1 MNPRILLTTSMLF
14 ASSFAGTAHAS
25 EADDAEAIR
34 RTNNFYAEMLVAGDV
49 DALMTLYDEN
59 VILFP
64 PNESPL
70 KGKVAIR
77 ASWEAFFAD
86 WDTMEARSVI
96 DEIMVFGDWAYG
108 HGHYRG
114 HSRSTADG
122 SVVLEALKFSGMW
135 RRKSDGS
142 WVIARDMFNM
152 DAAAECPLCAQ

>member
-1 MNPRILLTTSMLF
+1 MKPRILLTISMLF
-14 ASSFAGTAHAS
+14 ASSFTGPAHAS
-25 EADDAEAIR
+25 ESDDAEAIR

-59 VILFP
+59 AVLFP

-70 KGKVAIR
+70 KGKESIR
-77 ASWEAFFAD
+77 ASWEAYFAD
-86 WDTMEARSVI
+86 WDTIEARSVI

-114 HSRSTADG
+114 RSRSTADER
-122 SVVLEALKFSGMW
+122 VVFEALKYSGMW

-152 DAAAECPLCAQ
+152 DTAPE